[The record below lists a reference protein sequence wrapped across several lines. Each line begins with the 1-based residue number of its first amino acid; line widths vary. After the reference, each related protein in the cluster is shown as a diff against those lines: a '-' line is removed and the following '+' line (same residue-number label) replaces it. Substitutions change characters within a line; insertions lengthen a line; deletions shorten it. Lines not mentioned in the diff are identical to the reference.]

1 MNVYKITLVA
11 MFASLTA
18 VGAFIKI
25 PIPYLP
31 ITLQVF
37 FVFLAGILLGPR
49 LGALS
54 QIVYLTLGLVGLP
67 IFAEGGGLG
76 YVFHPSFGFI
86 IGFVFVSFFTGYFL
100 ATHEKLSFTRILVV
114 CIIGVIILYII
125 GVPYMNII
133 LNKVL
138 GIEVTMLQSFMA
150 MATVYLPGDILKVIG
165 VALIAPRIKGAI
177 KQQDI

>member
-1 MNVYKITLVA
+1 MNIYKITLVA

-18 VGAFIKI
+18 VGAFIKV

-67 IFAEGGGLG
+67 IFAEGGGPG
-76 YVFHPSFGFI
+76 YIFKPSFGFI

-100 ATHEKLSFTRILVV
+100 ANEEKLSFSKTLGV
-114 CIIGVIILYII
+114 CIFGVIILYII
-125 GVPYMNII
+125 GVPYMNIV

-138 GIEVTMLQSFMA
+138 GIEVTMLQSFVA
-150 MATVYLPGDILKVIG
+150 MATLYLPGDILKVIG
-165 VALIAPRIKGAI
+165 VALIAPRIKTAM
-177 KQQDI
+177 KQYGI

>member
-76 YVFHPSFGFI
+76 YVFHPSF
-86 IGFVFVSFFTGYFL
+86 
-100 ATHEKLSFTRILVV
+100 
-114 CIIGVIILYII
+114 
-125 GVPYMNII
+125 
-133 LNKVL
+133 
-138 GIEVTMLQSFMA
+138 
-150 MATVYLPGDILKVIG
+150 
-165 VALIAPRIKGAI
+165 
-177 KQQDI
+177 